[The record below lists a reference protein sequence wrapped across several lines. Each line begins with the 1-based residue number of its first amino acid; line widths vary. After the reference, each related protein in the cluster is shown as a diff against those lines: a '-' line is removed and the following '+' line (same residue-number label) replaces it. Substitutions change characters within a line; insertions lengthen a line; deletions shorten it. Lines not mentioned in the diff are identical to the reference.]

1 MTYANTSEIDFII
14 PIIHGVQ
21 VNKSLFG
28 PLFGK
33 QTVDQENVASQR
45 MVYILMDAENDASL
59 SIDDIIIQAMKYVP
73 SSSNFKRH

>member
-1 MTYANTSEIDFII
+1 
-14 PIIHGVQ
+14 
-21 VNKSLFG
+21 
-28 PLFGK
+28 
-33 QTVDQENVASQR
+33 